1 MLTLQDGIGTRLKEE
16 RKKRGFTQES
26 IADQLGIGKAT
37 QFQYEKGINLPT
49 LKYLDA
55 LSGLGMNIHYILF
68 GTLSPIQE
76 KSVNESRKDEIE
88 KKALS
93 ILAKNEAAI
102 GIMDDEKRLQMFRLI
117 ISNL

>member
-1 MLTLQDGIGTRLKEE
+1 MLTLQDGIGMRLKEE
-16 RKKRGFTQES
+16 RKKHGFTQDS
-26 IADQLGIGKAT
+26 IADKLGIGKAT

-55 LSGLGMNIHYILF
+55 LSGLGINIHYILF
-68 GTLSPIQE
+68 GTLSPNE
-76 KSVNESRKDEIE
+76 KKSFDESRKDEIE

-93 ILAKNEAAI
+93 ILAKSEAEI
-102 GIMDDEKRLQMFRLI
+102 GVMDDEKRLQMYRLI